1 MTEKAATMTEKAAT
15 RIEPIAETVL
25 PALGEVERWCI
36 EQERQRQA
44 PSISRPSND
53 QQAAQFIAIVGTN
66 RIMSSELIQLKKE
79 PFVAYV
85 RLSHN
90 GAEKIFLICRNY
102 IPTGVELQDVEFA
115 SRNAPIGRA
124 SAVDVG
130 ERFTFT
136 TGSDE
141 HIVEVIERHTFRPV
155 KRENWDATDNEF
167 FLDIGEFSV
176 PSLVAWMDQHAEVA
190 SDVDVRENLRQVEQD
205 ELRQLQERGRIR
217 EGRRRQV
224 VQTMELRDRAILDSV
239 QDRVFRLPINSR
251 IVLKGGPGTGK
262 TTVLIR
268 RISLKSKP
276 EFLTEE
282 EKVTAAKVGLGGDT
296 IIELLQGRRGWLL
309 FTPSDILKV
318 YLKEALNREEVPAAD
333 ERIQTWGTYQRRL
346 ARPECYGLLR
356 VGSRRGP
363 FGYTEERLLTA
374 KTNKELLAFGEGFR
388 AFLQADVV
396 ASLELS
402 VVATRGGSGD
412 PRFANALSSAFSTI
426 RGVQTADFDS
436 ELVRVLHRLATHR
449 EACATER
456 SVLRGELEEIAETV
470 LTGSEVVASV
480 NGIADEAEAAGRG
493 ARSSM
498 EEEDER
504 DEDDAFED
512 DEQITSGDLP
522 EIAGDGGDS
531 VVRAKRH
538 VVSAIRAHARA
549 LATGRRSRPLQQ
561 RIIQIVE
568 AHIPRDVALVQLGE
582 RVVELG
588 HAQRWTR
595 GIDFLLSH
603 VPQAYKRY
611 RRRLLEE
618 DPPGQLEGHKEDL
631 IRSGRICADEI
642 DLLLYIITRFARI
655 ALSTGQGALQT
666 NTGSRLLER
675 VKEHLF
681 GQIVIDE
688 ATDFSSYQIGCM
700 YGLTHPGLGALS
712 MAGDLMQRVA
722 PRGLQAWDQLEGIIP
737 EIAVREL
744 KTAYRQSRRL
754 LEIARQLSRSATG
767 EQPALESAYRSNE
780 IMPAPLL
787 LQHEGDLELHGDW
800 IVQRILE
807 IYAVDNSL
815 PSIAVCVPSEREID
829 QAYDLIAVRLSE
841 EGIQAEKC
849 PEGKIGDGQ
858 RVRVF
863 SVDYLKGLEFEG
875 VFLLDIDLMA
885 TERPDLVDKFLY
897 VAITRAALF
906 LGVTTTS
913 RLPEC
918 LLSVEEAFERATW
931 ADYAV

>member
-1 MTEKAATMTEKAAT
+1 MTEKAAT
-15 RIEPIAETVL
+15 RIEPIAKTVL
-25 PALGEVERWCI
+25 PALGEVERSCLQ
-36 EQERQRQA
+36 QERERQE

-53 QQAAQFIAIVGTN
+53 QAAALFSATARTS
-66 RIMSSELIQLKKE
+66 RIISSELIQLAKE
-79 PFVAYV
+79 PIVAYV

-102 IPTGVELQDVEFA
+102 IPTGVELQDVEFT

-124 SAVDVG
+124 SAVDIG

-136 TGSDE
+136 TGRDE

-155 KRENWDATDNEF
+155 KLKNWDATDNEF

-176 PSLVAWMDQHAEVA
+176 PSLVAWMDQHSEVA
-190 SDVDVRENLRQVEQD
+190 SDVREELRQVEQD

-224 VQTMELRDRAILDSV
+224 IQTMQLRDQAILDSV
-239 QDRVFRLPINSR
+239 QDEVFRLPINSR
-251 IVLKGGPGTGK
+251 FVLTGGPGTGK

-268 RISLKSKP
+268 RISLKTKP
-276 EFLTEE
+276 EFLTDE
-282 EKVTAAKVGLGGDT
+282 EKATAAKVGLSGDG
-296 IIELLQGRRGWLL
+296 INELLQGLRGWLL
-309 FTPSDILKV
+309 FTPSDLLKV

-333 ERIQTWGTYQRRL
+333 ERIQTWDTYQRSL
-346 ARPECYGLLR
+346 ARPECFGLLS
-356 VGSRRGP
+356 VGNRRGP
-363 FGYTEERLLTA
+363 FRYTEERLLTA
-374 KTNKELLAFGEGFR
+374 KTNKELLAFGEEFR
-388 AFLQADVV
+388 VFLQADVV
-396 ASLELS
+396 ASLEAS
-402 VVATRGGSGD
+402 VAATRGSSDD
-412 PRFANALSSAFSTI
+412 PPFANALNSAFNAI
-426 RGVQTADFDS
+426 RGVTIADFEP
-436 ELVRVLHRLATHR
+436 ELVRVLRRLATYR
-449 EACATER
+449 EVCATER
-456 SVLRGELEEIAETV
+456 SVLRSELEEIAETV
-470 LTGSEVVASV
+470 LTGLEVVASV
-480 NGIADEAEAAGRG
+480 NGIVDKAEAEGSAERG
-493 ARSSM
+493 IRSSM
-498 EEEDER
+498 EEDDESE
-504 DEDDAFED
+504 EDDPFED
-512 DEQITSGDLP
+512 DEQIRSGDLA
-522 EIAGDGGDS
+522 EITSDGSDS

-549 LATGRRSRPLQQ
+549 LATGRRPRPLQQ
-561 RIIQIVE
+561 EIIQKIE
-568 AHIPRDVALVQLGE
+568 AHIPRDVALQHLGE

-611 RRRLLEE
+611 RRGLIGK
-618 DPPGQLEGHKEDL
+618 DSAGQLEGHKEDL
-631 IRSGRICADEI
+631 IRGGRICADEI
-642 DLLLYIITRFARI
+642 DLLLYIITRFGRI
-655 ALSTGQGALQT
+655 ALSMGQRALQT
-666 NTGSRLLER
+666 NTESRLLER
-675 VKEHLF
+675 MKEHLF

-688 ATDFSSYQIGCM
+688 VTDFSSYQIGCM

-737 EIAVREL
+737 EVAVREL
-744 KTAYRQSRRL
+744 KTTYRQSTRL
-754 LEIARQLSRSATG
+754 LGIAKKLSRSATG
-767 EQPALESAYRSNE
+767 EQPTLESAYRSKE

-787 LQHEGDLELHGDW
+787 FQHEGDSELHGGW
-800 IVQRILE
+800 IVERILE

-815 PSIAVCVPSEREID
+815 PSIAVCVPNEREID

-841 EGIQAEKC
+841 HGIQAEKC

-875 VFLLDIDLMA
+875 VFLLDIDMIE

-906 LGVTTTS
+906 LGVTTRR
-913 RLPEC
+913 RLPKC

-931 ADYAV
+931 ADYAA

>member
-1 MTEKAATMTEKAAT
+1 MTEKAAT
-15 RIEPIAETVL
+15 RIEPIAKIVL
-25 PALGEVERWCI
+25 PALEEVERRCL
-36 EQERQRQA
+36 QQKRERQV

-53 QQAAQFIAIVGTN
+53 QEAALFTATAGTS
-66 RIMSSELIQLKKE
+66 RIISSELIQLAKE

-90 GAEKIFLICRNY
+90 GTEKIFLICRNY
-102 IPTGVELQDVEFA
+102 TPTGVELQDMEFA

-130 ERFTFT
+130 ENFTFT
-136 TGSDE
+136 TGRGE

-155 KRENWDATDNEF
+155 KRKNWDATDNEF
-167 FLDIGEFSV
+167 FMDIGEFSV
-176 PSLVAWMDQHAEVA
+176 PSLAAWMDQHSEVA
-190 SDVDVRENLRQVEQD
+190 SDVDVREELRQAEQD

-217 EGRRRQV
+217 EGRSRQII
-224 VQTMELRDRAILDSV
+224 QTMQLRDQAILDSV
-239 QDRVFRLPINSR
+239 QDAVFRLPINSR
-251 IVLKGGPGTGK
+251 FVLTGGPGTGK

-268 RISLKSKP
+268 RISLKTKP
-276 EFLTEE
+276 EFLTDE
-282 EKVTAAKVGLGGDT
+282 EKATAAKVGLSGDR
-296 IIELLQGRRGWLL
+296 INELLQGLRGWLL
-309 FTPSDILKV
+309 FTPSDLLKV
-318 YLKEALNREEVPAAD
+318 YLKEALNREAIPAAD
-333 ERIQTWGTYQRRL
+333 ERIQTWGTYQLSL
-346 ARPECYGLLR
+346 ARPECFGLLR
-356 VGSRRGP
+356 VGNRRGP
-363 FGYTEERLLTA
+363 FRYTEERLLTA

-396 ASLELS
+396 ASLEAS
-402 VVATRGGSGD
+402 VAATRGSSDD
-412 PRFANALSSAFSTI
+412 PPFANALSSAFNAI
-426 RGVQTADFDS
+426 REVKIADF
-436 ELVRVLHRLATHR
+436 EPEFVRVLRRLAIYR

-456 SVLRGELEEIAETV
+456 SVLNSELEEIAETV

-480 NGIADEAEAAGRG
+480 NGIADQASAERG
-493 ARSSM
+493 VRSSM
-498 EEEDER
+498 EEEDES
-504 DEDDAFED
+504 EGDDPFED
-512 DEQITSGDLP
+512 DEQIRSGDLA
-522 EIAGDGGDS
+522 EITSDGGDS

-549 LATGRRSRPLQQ
+549 LATGRRPRPLQQ
-561 RIIQIVE
+561 EIIQKIE
-568 AHIPRDVALVQLGE
+568 AHIPRDVALQHLGE

-603 VPQAYKRY
+603 VPQAYNRY
-611 RRRLLEE
+611 RRGLIGK
-618 DPPGQLEGHKEDL
+618 DSAGQLEGHKEDL

-642 DLLLYIITRFARI
+642 DLLLYIITRFGRI
-655 ALSTGQGALQT
+655 ALSMGQRALQT
-666 NTGSRLLER
+666 DTRSRLLER
-675 VKEHLF
+675 MKEHLF

-688 ATDFSSYQIGCM
+688 VTDFSSYQIGCM

-737 EIAVREL
+737 EAAVREL
-744 KTAYRQSRRL
+744 KTTYRQSSRL
-754 LEIARQLSRSATG
+754 LEVAKKLSRSATG
-767 EQPALESAYRSNE
+767 EQPALESAYRSDE

-787 LQHEGDLELHGDW
+787 FQHEGDSELHGGW
-800 IVQRILE
+800 IVERILE
-807 IYAVDNSL
+807 IYAVGNSL
-815 PSIAVCVPSEREID
+815 PSIAVCVPNEREID

-841 EGIQAEKC
+841 HGIQAEKC

-875 VFLLDIDLMA
+875 VFLLDIDMIE

-906 LGVTTTS
+906 LGVTTRR
-913 RLPEC
+913 RLPKC
-918 LLSVEEAFERATW
+918 LLSVEEAFEKATW
-931 ADYAV
+931 ADYAA